1 LTVHQYSLHAP
12 DGTALRVRTWG
23 GNPPRIFLIHGFGDG
38 GFIWDR
44 FAADASAYGPLAALD
59 LRGHGDSG
67 HDQKGRYPIA
77 RHAADVL
84 FALDSLA
91 ARDVILMGHS
101 LGTLVAIHACAALGN
116 RAKALVLAEGGPFLR
131 ESALETIRAEFK
143 RQSWFWPS
151 IDRYVDSLIQ
161 RMPLAQ
167 PAMLRAIATQALR
180 PTGDAGFVLKCDP
193 ALSESLEPVNSAA
206 LCSLLR
212 ELACP
217 KLLLRGAM
225 SSVLPRAAALNTQAN
240 VPDCRFITVERAG
253 HALMLENPES
263 FAALTLELLS
273 SVRPGFNQHESAGRA
288 G

>member
-1 LTVHQYSLHAP
+1 VQRYSLRTP
-12 DGTALRVRTWG
+12 DGTTLCLRTWG
-23 GNPPRIFLIHGFGDG
+23 GNQPRIFLIHGFGDG

-67 HDQKGRYPIA
+67 HDDKGRYPLT
-77 RHAADVL
+77 RHAEDVL
-84 FALDSLA
+84 FVLDSLA
-91 ARDVILMGHS
+91 ARDVILIGHS

-131 ESALETIRAEFK
+131 ETALETIRAEFK

-151 IDRYVDSLIQ
+151 IDRYVDALS
-161 RMPLAQ
+161 RRVPLGQ

-180 PTGDAGFVLKCDP
+180 PAGDAGFLLKCDP
-193 ALSESLEPVNSAA
+193 ALAESLEPASSTA
-206 LCSLLR
+206 LCNLLR

-225 SSVLPRAAALNTQAN
+225 SSVLSRAAALNTQAN
-240 VPDCRFITVERAG
+240 VPDCRFVTVDRAG

-263 FAALTLELLS
+263 FASVTLELLS
-273 SVRPGFNQHESAGRA
+273 SVRSGFNQHGSAGRA